1 MDYLDRLKNE
11 YVDLCDKI
19 DKLEMTI
26 DDQDTAMLEGAET
39 FPFVQVHLMR
49 VQCDVMIG
57 YRDILRARM
66 SAAGVEIDNIDELI
80 EQKRLKDDKDQL
92 ILCDRGSVERV
103 EWLFSPLGDG
113 KDRLVVTFKN
123 DK

>member
-26 DDQDTAMLEGAET
+26 DDQDTALLEGEET

-57 YRDILRARM
+57 YRDILRARL
-66 SAAGVEIDNIDELI
+66 SAAGIEIENVEELI
-80 EQKRLKDDKDQL
+80 EQKRLQEDMDQL
-92 ILCDRGSVERV
+92 ILFDRNTVESTILNRNCV
-103 EWLFSPLGDG
+103 TGQRQLI
-113 KDRLVVTFKN
+113 VTFKHGM
-123 DK
+123 

>member
-26 DDQDTAMLEGAET
+26 DDQDTALLEGEET
-39 FPFVQVHLMR
+39 FPFVQIHLMR

-66 SAAGVEIDNIDELI
+66 SAAGVEIDNIEELI
-80 EQKRLKDDKDQL
+80 EQKRMREDKDYLILVDRNSVESTELIRSYSTGKRQL
-92 ILCDRGSVERV
+92 I
-103 EWLFSPLGDG
+103 
-113 KDRLVVTFKN
+113 VTFK
-123 DK
+123 DGM